1 MAEWLNEVKQTNQTF
16 LYILQLCWLNPKD
29 AEYNISWDS
38 TMCLS
43 SSVGA
48 EVRRLISKALKDPL
62 SPPQQTQLLAE
73 LEKDPKLVYHIGL
86 TPTKVRSSV
95 SCIYLQFLR
104 HFLDVF
110 YQAVDFVIRV

>member
-1 MAEWLNEVKQTNQTF
+1 
-16 LYILQLCWLNPKD
+16 
-29 AEYNISWDS
+29 
-38 TMCLS
+38 MCLS

-86 TPTKVRSSV
+86 TPTKVRSTV
-95 SCIYLQFLR
+95 SCIYLQCLR